1 MPNAYGRLFSAFDP
15 RQTFSLSVRNEHA
28 GIFTG
33 CLLESEMRVKVDADR
48 CQGHAM
54 CTLACPDLFHLNDD
68 DGHAFV
74 VQEVVPEEFED
85 HVRQAQRGC
94 PEDAIIITET

>member
-1 MPNAYGRLFSAFDP
+1 MDAVFRHLTGAGPSSCLGEFEAGFNGARAERL
-15 RQTFSLSVRNEHA
+15 
-28 GIFTG
+28 
-33 CLLESEMRVKVDADR
+33 MRVKVDADR

-54 CTLACPDLFHLNDD
+54 CTLACPELFHLNDD

-74 VQEVVPEEFED
+74 VQEVVPVEFEE

-94 PEDAIIITET
+94 PEDAIFITEA